1 VTELE
6 AMRRALA
13 LARHGWG
20 RVHPNPM
27 VGAVVLSGDE
37 PVGEG
42 YHAEYGREHAERV
55 ALAAAGRL
63 ARGATLVVTLEPC
76 AHVGKQPPCVD
87 AIISAGLLRVVAAAA
102 DPHPVA
108 AGGAARLRDAGI
120 EVELGL
126 LRQEAERQ
134 NAGFFHGVRSAVRPW
149 VALKLATSLDHR
161 IADSSGESKWISGT
175 VARSF
180 THALR
185 AGFDAI
191 AVGGRTAI
199 RDNPR
204 LSPRGSITPRVPP
217 TRVIFAGNT
226 PLPPSLAVF
235 ALEGETV
242 VVTSRAGAPDARQR
256 FRNAAIL
263 PADTLAEAL
272 DALRASGVRSLLIE
286 GGGRLA
292 GGLLREGLVDRYYW
306 VQSPV
311 WLGDTGVPATAGWDV
326 AALSDAERWC
336 VVERR
341 ALGEDTLMVL
351 DREPCSPVS

>member
-1 VTELE
+1 MNELE

-13 LARHGWG
+13 LARQGWG

-37 PVGEG
+37 LVGEG
-42 YHAEYGREHAERV
+42 FHAEYGREHAERV
-55 ALAAAGRL
+55 ALTAAGGR
-63 ARGATLVVTLEPC
+63 ARGGTLVVTLEPC
-76 AHVGKQPPCVD
+76 AHFGKQPPCVD
-87 AIISAGLLRVVAAAA
+87 AIIYAGVRRVVVAAG

-126 LRQEAERQ
+126 LRQEAEQQ
-134 NAGFFHGVRSAVRPW
+134 NAGFFHAVRSPARPW

-161 IADSSGESKWISGT
+161 IADGSGGSKWISGS

-191 AVGGRTAI
+191 GVGGRTAI
-199 RDNPR
+199 RDNP
-204 LSPRGSITPRVPP
+204 LLNPRGHITPRIPP
-217 TRVIFAGNT
+217 TRVIFAGNAS
-226 PLPPSLAVF
+226 LPGSLAVF
-235 ALEGETV
+235 ALEGQTV
-242 VVTSRAGAPDARQR
+242 VITSKAAAADARQR
-256 FRNAAIL
+256 LRHAAIL
-263 PADTLAEAL
+263 PADTLPEAL
-272 DALRASGVRSLLIE
+272 AALRGSGVGSLLVE

-292 GGLLREGLVDRYYW
+292 GGLLREGLIDRYYW
-306 VQSPV
+306 IQSPV
-311 WLGDTGVPATAGWDV
+311 WLGDTGVPATVGWNV
-326 AALSDAERWC
+326 AALPDAERWC

-341 ALGEDTLMVL
+341 PLGEDTLMVL